1 MHFSK
6 KIAALSAGV
15 VTALSLA
22 AVAQDPATSG
32 ERGTSVLVA
41 GAIDW
46 LEKSDI
52 SALKEGVIEHIEY
65 QVGRKVNKGDE
76 IGYLHSKLAEL
87 TATKAKLAAGNVG
100 EIAKAN
106 AQRKLAQTELAKF
119 INLEKK
125 GRGFVS
131 ESEKAK
137 AEADLQVADALLLS
151 ANENKKINEADYQ
164 IALQALKEHKI
175 FAPFT
180 GVIIERMKSP
190 EESVGAR
197 EPVVRLG
204 RIDKMR
210 FVGWVPLETANRLR
224 GNEVVDVRPVI
235 EGSDFPIEQKKFRG
249 RITAIGSELNTIRT
263 TEVQVLAE
271 VENPEDPDHPELLL
285 RQGMKAEMTIQLGAP
300 AKVASSTRN
309 PR

>member
-1 MHFSK
+1 MRFSK

-32 ERGTSVLVA
+32 DKGTTILVS

-46 LEKSDI
+46 VEKSDI

-87 TATKAKLAAGNVG
+87 TVAKAKLAANNVG

-106 AQRKLAQTELAKF
+106 AQKELAQTELAK
-119 INLEKK
+119 ILNLKSR
-125 GRGFVS
+125 GPGFVS
-131 ESEKAK
+131 KSEEAK
-137 AEADLQVADALLLS
+137 AMAELSVAEAQLLS
-151 ANENKKINEADYQ
+151 ANESKKINEADHA
-164 IALQALKEHKI
+164 IAVQALKEHKI
-175 FAPFT
+175 IAPFS
-180 GVIIERMKSP
+180 GVIIERMKNPS
-190 EESVGAR
+190 ESVGAR

-204 RIDKMR
+204 RTDRMR
-210 FVGWVPLETANRLR
+210 FVGWVPLETANRLK
-224 GNEVVDVRPVI
+224 GNEVVTVRPVI

-249 RITAIGSELNTIRT
+249 RITAIGNEINTVRT

-271 VENPEDPDHPELLL
+271 VENPEDLEHPELQL
-285 RQGMKAEMTIQLGAP
+285 RQGMRAEMTVQLGAP
-300 AKVASSTRN
+300 AKVASSTKA